1 MAVLATSAAV
11 SLPQPLIDTKFVVR
25 FFTLSHKSRLL
36 FQAEKIPRLT
46 CHSQV
51 PPEIKEAVRN
61 VLDDDGKR
69 HLKGAKTIVKWI
81 QSLESGRVECALD
94 YLITA
99 QAHVQF
105 ARFFANG
112 PIEVQVGYWDTT
124 RLDIL
129 VIADFAQL
137 FVQLLAGVLFG
148 FLACGNA
155 HHANSAIRQNI
166 SGVCLRLLSSPLP
179 DQCIQSAWI
188 LGNLACEST
197 AYATSFISAGVP
209 EQLVRSI
216 KHYIDVDRSSTNTP
230 QTATII
236 WTLNSLEK
244 GGPYLLDENLVR
256 PPFSTSSS
264 IY

>member
-1 MAVLATSAAV
+1 M
-11 SLPQPLIDTKFVVR
+11 
-25 FFTLSHKSRLL
+25 
-36 FQAEKIPRLT
+36 
-46 CHSQV
+46 
-51 PPEIKEAVRN
+51 RN

-69 HLKGAKTIVKWI
+69 HLKGAKSIVKWI
-81 QSLESGRVECALD
+81 QSLESGRVERALD

-99 QAHVQF
+99 KAHEQF
-105 ARFFANG
+105 ARFFTYG
-112 PIEVQVGYWDTT
+112 PTDVQVGYWDTAA
-124 RLDIL
+124 LDVQ
-129 VIADFAQL
+129 VIADLAKL
-137 FVQLLAGVLFG
+137 FVQLLAGVIFG

-179 DQCIQSAWI
+179 DQCVQSAWI

-197 AYATSFISAGVP
+197 AYATSFINGGVP
-209 EQLVRSI
+209 EKLLESI
-216 KHYIDVDRSSTNTP
+216 KHYIDVDRSSANTP

-244 GGPYLLDENLVR
+244 GGPYLLAENLVR